1 MIRGGW
7 LKRVS
12 SGPAKRAAEVPDLF
26 WSTATEDA
34 PGAAEKKF
42 ESKVLEGRFV
52 GGKPTGG
59 ERPRV
64 RTSQEAAAA
73 RGETERGRQR
83 LGWRWEATVQSKE
96 DEPLSSAAAWSVTP
110 PSVLTLPPV

>member
-42 ESKVLEGRFV
+42 ESEVLEVRFV
-52 GGKPTGG
+52 GGEPTGG

-73 RGETERGRQR
+73 ARGETGQREAGRDQAGDGRQ
-83 LGWRWEATVQSKE
+83 LSTVERASR
-96 DEPLSSAAAWSVTP
+96 
-110 PSVLTLPPV
+110 